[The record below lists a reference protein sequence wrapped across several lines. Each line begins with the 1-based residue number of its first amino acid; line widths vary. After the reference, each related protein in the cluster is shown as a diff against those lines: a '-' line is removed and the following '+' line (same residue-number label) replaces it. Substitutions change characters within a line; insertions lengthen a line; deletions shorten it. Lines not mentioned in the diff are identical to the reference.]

1 MKIIKPWFYDKFL
14 CIADKCTDNCC
25 IGWEIDID
33 PAAMERFDKVGG
45 KFGERLRGAII
56 RGEQPT
62 FANTSGERCALLRKD
77 GLCELV
83 LNLGEDSLCDICAL
97 HPRFFGWYN
106 DTKEA
111 GLGLCCE
118 EVCRLMFSDSAPLSF
133 VCGENDEPSSDNCDE
148 ALLSAVMKTRE
159 RLFGILRDRSMPL
172 AERLCRCASLTRAA
186 QFSIDN
192 GEDIPEN
199 IPDAQEYS
207 SSQKRET
214 VAALLRLL
222 NDGEPLNDEWTK
234 TARALLSRAEELYDA
249 LPRFLSENAVKLWQ
263 YEHIAVYY
271 LYRHFA
277 CGAADGEIVSGMGL
291 AAAAVLS
298 AALTD
303 CMNWLDNGVLTEWD
317 RICNV
322 KLYSKQT
329 EYSDEV
335 ESQLR
340 DAFWD
345 DPALSPERT
354 AAALKL

>member
-1 MKIIKPWFYDKFL
+1 MKVIKPRFYNDFR

-33 PAAMERFDKVGG
+33 PAAMERFDKAEG

-62 FANTSGERCALLRKD
+62 FANTAGERCALLRND

-83 LNLGEDSLCDICAL
+83 LNMGEDCLCDICAL

-118 EVCRLMFSDSAPLSF
+118 EVCRLLFSDSSPLTF
-133 VCGENDEPSSDNCDE
+133 VEETSNEPSSDNCDE
-148 ALLSAVMKTRE
+148 GLLSAVMQVRG
-159 RLFGILRDRSMPL
+159 RLFGFLQDRSEPL
-172 AERLCRCASLTRAA
+172 GKRLARCAAFVRAA
-186 QFSIDN
+186 QFSLDN
-192 GEDIPEN
+192 GEPLPESIPAAEKCT
-199 IPDAQEYS
+199 PAEQC
-207 SSQKRET
+207 ET
-214 VAALLRLL
+214 AVSLMKLLC
-222 NDGEPLNDEWTK
+222 GTEPLNAEWTK
-234 TARALLSRAEELYDA
+234 TSSELLSRAEEIYAA
-249 LPRFLSENAVKLWQ
+249 LPRFLAENSAALWQ

-277 CGAADGEIVSGMGL
+277 TGAMDGEIISGTGL
-291 AAAAVLS
+291 AAAAVLY
-298 AALTD
+298 AAMSD
-303 CMNWLDNGVLTEWD
+303 CMTWLNKGALSEWD

-335 ESQLR
+335 EGQLR

-345 DPALSPERT
+345 IPALSPEKL
-354 AAALKL
+354 AGALIY